1 MTKGQ
6 GLSKKECPE
15 LRQILKVRGYH
26 TGNRTMEVCR
36 DARQA
41 RATEKRLHFIL
52 NYTLN
57 SEKELEKRS

>member
-1 MTKGQ
+1 
-6 GLSKKECPE
+6 
-15 LRQILKVRGYH
+15 
-26 TGNRTMEVCR
+26 MEVCR

-57 SEKELEKRS
+57 SEKRIGKEKLRAGLI